1 MLARIWRDYEGVRG
15 LLTDALRQS
24 LETDVRVG
32 QRLFQVS
39 NPCWYRY
46 ELLTFDQPTPNNA
59 RARVRVYQHW
69 WMGDKPDPPWSLEQ
83 EIDLVATAA
92 GWRVDQLG
100 PMENRREELNEPHG
114 PTTSAC
120 NVAKQPKE

>member
-1 MLARIWRDYEGVRG
+1 MRG
-15 LLTDALRQS
+15 LLTDALRES
-24 LETDVRVG
+24 LETDASVG

-46 ELLTFDQPTPNNA
+46 ELLTFEQPTPNNA
-59 RARVRVYQHW
+59 AARVRIYQHW
-69 WMGDKPDPPWSLEQ
+69 WPGDNAGGPPWSLEQ
-83 EIDLVATAA
+83 DIVLVATAT
-92 GWRVDQLG
+92 GWRIDQLG
-100 PMENRREELNEPHG
+100 PWENRRDEPNEPHG